1 MTSESGKEA
10 PTPLLSS
17 VTSSLM
23 TESKAQR
30 QQMVTKEQDRK
41 RVVTPVPG
49 GLPRLVPL
57 RKGISKAVSFPA
69 SHDSRQSTMQRFKCV
84 DLKECGEIEK

>member
-49 GLPRLVPL
+49 GLPRLVPHGKESL
-57 RKGISKAVSFPA
+57 RQLVFLLLMIADRAQCSGLNVWI
-69 SHDSRQSTMQRFKCV
+69 
-84 DLKECGEIEK
+84 